1 MLPKI
6 DSTSTRAANHRSQK
20 PDSVQREPSLGLCPI
35 FPKRKTSNLMNS
47 KVVCTCKR
55 NSKLKPIMDNSN
67 RRMSSIKVD
76 TNLEKTITVKKYVW
90 NMDDNGGLPL
100 VNNERSLKRHWHFTN
115 KLCSCQPAGYQEHY
129 AQGQQ
134 QISDTEMQRQ
144 TLLVKKYLL
153 IYSNAKRSEDKFP
166 YQALKISALRNTKPH
181 HQSSTEKS
189 DVLNDHPGLSCHSS
203 LHTPGHQLPNSD
215 KEAEMNLCDV
225 TLQQNTCASAVKLPE
240 SSHPSEDLQ
249 LSETEADLSLQTLNE
264 PVLCP
269 QMSKELSY
277 KEQLHLEM
285 KFRHLW
291 GKNFGKIPFHNL
303 QSSFSTKLNPS
314 QLLFIKKVYEMTCYS
329 STFGLEECMVLH
341 SLSTFIGKLS
351 AKLQFTYDNLN
362 PETCENGMVKYMNLF
377 CSIDRQKKG
386 FISIASLQQIL
397 EAGLE
402 LDLSNH
408 HRSSWEQMLTD
419 LQLEETEPVSR
430 LQYLAYIPFFLSL
443 ENGSLDCIPSDS
455 SLT

>member
-6 DSTSTRAANHRSQK
+6 DSTSTQAPNNRSQK
-20 PDSVQREPSLGLCPI
+20 PDSVRREP
-35 FPKRKTSNLMNS
+35 
-47 KVVCTCKR
+47 
-55 NSKLKPIMDNSN
+55 
-67 RRMSSIKVD
+67 RRMSSTKVD

-90 NMDDNGGLPL
+90 NMDDNRGLPL
-100 VNNERSLKRHWHFTN
+100 VKNERSLKIHWHFTN
-115 KLCSCQPAGYQEHY
+115 KLCSCQPAGHQEHY

-153 IYSNAKRSEDKFP
+153 IYSNAKRSEDKLP
-166 YQALKISALRNTKPH
+166 YQALKISALRSTKTH
-181 HQSSTEKS
+181 HQSSSEKS
-189 DVLNDHPGLSCHSS
+189 DVLNDNPGLSCHSR

-215 KEAEMNLCDV
+215 KETEINLCDA
-225 TLQQNTCASAVKLPE
+225 TLQQNMCASAVKLPE

-249 LSETEADLSLQTLNE
+249 LETEADLSLQTLNE

-291 GKNFGKIPFHNL
+291 GKNFGKIPFHIL
-303 QSSFSTKLNPS
+303 QSSFSTKLTTS
-314 QLLFIKKVYEMTCYS
+314 QLLFIKKVYEMTCCS

-351 AKLQFTYDNLN
+351 TKLQFTYDNLN
-362 PETCENGMVKYMNLF
+362 PETCENGMVKYMSLF

-408 HRSSWEQMLTD
+408 HRALWGQMLTD

-443 ENGSLDCIPSDS
+443 ENGSLDSIPSDS
-455 SLT
+455 SLTIHKPSID